1 MEREEFLSKLGIGV
15 LAVCTG
21 CGFAS
26 CGGSKGNDPSPSGGG
41 GGTPPPSG
49 SGTVFTADLN
59 SEVTALGASKTSGG
73 VILVR
78 IAAGNVASSFTAVQ
92 VACTHEGTTIAYSNA
107 ASKFI
112 CPLHGSEFSQTG
124 TVITG
129 PAVVALKKYT
139 VSVSGTTL
147 SVIA

>member
-26 CGGSKGNDPSPSGGG
+26 CGGKSSNPGPSGGG
-41 GGTPPPSG
+41 NPPPT
-49 SGTVFTADLN
+49 GTGTIFTADLN
-59 SEVTALGASKTSGG
+59 AEVTAIGASKTSGG

-78 IAAGNVASSFTAVQ
+78 IAAGNTATSFTAVQ
-92 VACTHEGTTIAYSNA
+92 VACTHEGTTIAYNA
-107 ASKFI
+107 GASKFI

-129 PAVVALKKYT
+129 PAVTALKKYT
-139 VSVSGTTL
+139 VTVSGTTL
-147 SVIA
+147 SVVA